1 MGGLCAGSFSQSGNC
16 LAIVNQDT
24 IVFVRNIGDVAAT
37 QDGLVVNGL
46 AIGITIHINS
56 EGNRSGCTGS
66 NVTDLHGQDTS
77 LIVVAVR
84 CGGAIEHHGTV
95 AQSHAFWD
103 GVTHNAVHDLVGR
116 TGVVGCVDGIGHAIT
131 HMGGLRAGGLDH
143 AGLDHALVD
152 QNTGVGCGVGIIL
165 CRTVLAL
172 SHNGVQDGLAFHAG
186 LHLNAEGHSNGLTS
200 LNVANIHRQRVAVQ
214 CVVAELLVNVNG
226 TFHQGNTSGKL
237 VSHHDVF
244 PSGLGIGLVTQADG
258 VLDFTAD
265 IGLLDVGSLRY
276 DRSSVALVVD
286 VGDMTDITN
295 VLITADLPGSILSLA
310 IGNDLGGN
318 FFTFAINKLLD
329 DLVELAVVVV
339 RAVPIRAEV
348 LNCSFHDLSVGPVAG
363 RQIGI
368 GITDTQSV
376 QLIHGDGTVHHSVD
390 QFHHFCPLDKVIRT
404 ECTIRITVDPS
415 SSRCCVDVS
424 VGPVAHVHIAKFTAR
439 CIGQICPSCSP
450 SCELSTGDCLVST
463 ESPTAVIVLDHAN
476 VVQGFD
482 LVVVPSVFR

>member
-1 MGGLCAGSFSQSGNC
+1 M
-16 LAIVNQDT
+16 V
-24 IVFVRNIGDVAAT
+24 
-37 QDGLVVNGL
+37 
-46 AIGITIHINS
+46 
-56 EGNRSGCTGS
+56 
-66 NVTDLHGQDTS
+66 
-77 LIVVAVR
+77 VVAVR

-131 HMGGLRAGGLDH
+131 HMGSLRAGSLDH

-172 SHNGVQDGLAFHAG
+172 SH
-186 LHLNAEGHSNGLTS
+186 
-200 LNVANIHRQRVAVQ
+200 IHRQRVAVQ

-226 TFHQGNTSGKL
+226 TFNQGNTSGKL
-237 VSHHDVF
+237 VGHHDVL

-258 VLDFTAD
+258 VLDFAAN

-363 RQIGI
+363 GQIGI

-390 QFHHFCPLDKVIRT
+390 QFHHFCSLDEVIRT